1 MKKIIYWFLVLF
13 YFLSNFESIAQNKQN
28 KYYKP
33 IRFSFDGF
41 AKIPMSSNETFDY
54 DIGYGGTFGIV
65 YTLNKAASLELSL
78 KSGYALLNNTTNNTS
93 TSLIPISLGIDYY
106 FFDEDFSPYI
116 GLSPGINI
124 MESKSEIS
132 LSGEIGV
139 SYKQMKIYAGYNYM
153 EIGTTLQIGIGY
165 FFRQRPCGCFPFIE

>member
-41 AKIPMSSNETFDY
+41 TKIPMSSSETFDY

-65 YTLNKAASLELSL
+65 YTLNKASC
-78 KSGYALLNNTTNNTS
+78 T
-93 TSLIPISLGIDYY
+93 IYY
-106 FFDEDFSPYI
+106 KETQHRKNHSYNPNPFVTFDI
-116 GLSPGINI
+116 I
-124 MESKSEIS
+124 
-132 LSGEIGV
+132 
-139 SYKQMKIYAGYNYM
+139 
-153 EIGTTLQIGIGY
+153 
-165 FFRQRPCGCFPFIE
+165 